1 MTIALLLS
9 MKFFCLLL
17 CPLWLFSS
25 SLAQTPS
32 TATGIL
38 RYNESLGLSDT
49 TKRTSIPQ
57 ELRFSQTESVTHQLG
72 SIRGMPIQDSLRL
85 IRMGIKEDTTK
96 RNVVYKN
103 LQSNRMVS
111 RQKADNELVIVDD
124 SMSPIDWTIHP
135 DTRRFGKLKAQRA
148 TTFTRGRH
156 YTAWFCPQIPI
167 STGPWKLYGLPGLIL
182 EAYDAT
188 GEVRFEFVA
197 LQIPAPSGILIEPPR
212 LKLNKPSLTE
222 QVFLKRRKENAINFE
237 RMVNS
242 MSENANGKVRF
253 TVKGIEIYSEN

>member
-1 MTIALLLS
+1 
-9 MKFFCLLL
+9 MKLFCLLL
-17 CPLWLFSS
+17 CLLYSFSS

-38 RYNESLGLSDT
+38 RYNQRAGLSDT

-57 ELRFSQTESVTHQLG
+57 ELRFNQTESVTHQLG

-85 IRMGIKEDTTK
+85 IRLGIKEDTSK
-96 RNVVYKN
+96 RSVVYKN
-103 LQSNRMVS
+103 LQTNRMVS
-111 RQKADNELVIVDD
+111 RQRADSELVIVDD
-124 SMSPIDWTIHP
+124 SMPPIDWTIHP
-135 DTRRFGKLKAQRA
+135 DTRLFGKLKAQRA
-148 TTFTRGRH
+148 TAFTRGRH

-182 EAYDAT
+182 EAYDAS

-197 LQIPAPSGILIEPPR
+197 LQIPAQTDIPIEPPT
-212 LKLNKPSLTE
+212 LKIKGNKALTLTE
-222 QVFLKRRKENAINFE
+222 KEFLKRQKENAINFE
-237 RMVNS
+237 RMMNS
-242 MSENANGKVRF
+242 MPENENGKVKF